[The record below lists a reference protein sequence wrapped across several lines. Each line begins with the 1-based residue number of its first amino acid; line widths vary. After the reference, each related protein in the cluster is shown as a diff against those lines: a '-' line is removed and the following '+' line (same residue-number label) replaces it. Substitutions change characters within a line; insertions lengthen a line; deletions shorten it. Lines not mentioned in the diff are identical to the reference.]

1 MQRFRRLRRDGRIR
15 ALMQETR
22 LCAKDFLYPVFVI
35 EGEDIKNPVESMP
48 GVYQYSIDRL
58 GELMETVEKSGI
70 SGVLLFGIPKQK
82 DPQGSQAYAEN
93 GVTQRAVR
101 FIRQHYPS
109 LYVAV
114 DICLCEYTSHGHC
127 GLVCN
132 GEIQNDETLPLLAK
146 MAVSLAKAG
155 ADMVAPSDMMDG
167 RVGAIRK
174 ALDEAGF
181 SQVPIM
187 AYSAKFAS
195 AYYGP
200 FREAAHSTPGFGDR
214 KSYQM
219 DFANGQE
226 ALREIAADIEE
237 GADIVMV
244 KPALA
249 YLDVLKEAALEFSM
263 PFAVYNVSGEYAM
276 VKAAAQNGWID
287 ERKIV
292 AENLTAMKR
301 AGAKIIITYH
311 ALDMAAWLKEEEQG

>member
-1 MQRFRRLRRDGRIR
+1 MQRFRRLRRDSRIR

-200 FREAAHSTPGFGDR
+200 FREAAHSAPEFGDR